1 MKLRDLIEILMAQNY
16 EGIEIY
22 DAKDVRQERGML
34 LLYARRWDDRDIQD
48 MPDALLDREV
58 GAIYGDLDYTRCF
71 DDIFDTPDAVT
82 VVELK
87 EKNDG
92 NKSV

>member
-1 MKLRDLIEILMAQNY
+1 MKLRDLIGILMTKNY

-22 DAKDVRQERGML
+22 DAENVRQERGML
-34 LLYARRWDDRDIQD
+34 LYARSWDDRDVQEL
-48 MPDALLDREV
+48 PDALLDREV
-58 GAIYGDLDYTRCF
+58 AAIYGDLDYTRCI

-82 VVELK
+82 VIELK
-87 EKNDG
+87 GEADG

>member
-1 MKLRDLIEILMAQNY
+1 MKLRDLIGILMTKNY

-22 DAKDVRQERGML
+22 DAENVRQERGM
-34 LLYARRWDDRDIQD
+34 LLYARRWDDRDVKEL
-48 MPDALLDREV
+48 PDALLDREAS
-58 GAIYGDLDYTRCF
+58 AIYGDLDYTRCI

-82 VVELK
+82 VIELK
-87 EKNDG
+87 GDADG

>member
-1 MKLRDLIEILMAQNY
+1 MKLRDLIGILMTKYY

-22 DAKDVRQERGML
+22 DAEDVRQERGR
-34 LLYARRWDDRDIQD
+34 LLYSRRWDDRDPQEL
-48 MPDALLDREV
+48 PDALLDREV
-58 GAIYGDLDYTRCF
+58 SAIYGDLDYTRCI

-82 VVELK
+82 VIELK
-87 EKNDG
+87 EENNG

>member
-1 MKLRDLIEILMAQNY
+1 MKLRDLIDVATAQNY

-22 DAKDVRQERGML
+22 DARSVRQELGML
-34 LLYARRWDDRDIQD
+34 LYSRRWDDRDVQEL
-48 MPDALLDREV
+48 PDALLDREV
-58 GAIYGDLDYTRCF
+58 AAIYGDLDYTRCI

-82 VVELK
+82 VIELK
-87 EKNDG
+87 GEANG

>member
-1 MKLRDLIEILMAQNY
+1 MKLRDLIGVATAQNY

-22 DAKDVRQERGML
+22 DAEEVGKERGML
-34 LLYARRWDDRDIQD
+34 LYSRRWDDRDIQEL
-48 MPDALLDREV
+48 PDELLDREV
-58 GAIYGDLDYTRCF
+58 AAIYGDLDYTRCI

>member
-1 MKLRDLIEILMAQNY
+1 MKLRNLIGILTTKYY

-22 DAKDVRQERGML
+22 DAEDVRQERGM

-48 MPDALLDREV
+48 LPDALLDREV
-58 GAIYGDLDYTRCF
+58 GAIYGDLDYTRCI

-87 EKNDG
+87 EKSDG

>member
-1 MKLRDLIEILMAQNY
+1 MKLRDLIGILMTKNY

-22 DAKDVRQERGML
+22 DAENVRQERGM
-34 LLYARRWDDRDIQD
+34 LLYARRWDDRDIQEL
-48 MPDALLDREV
+48 PDALLDREV
-58 GAIYGDLDYTRCF
+58 AAIYGDLDYTRCI

-82 VVELK
+82 VIESK
-87 EKNDG
+87 GEADG

>member
-1 MKLRDLIEILMAQNY
+1 MKLRDLIGVLTAQNY

-22 DAKDVRQERGML
+22 GARNVRQELGM
-34 LLYARRWDDRDIQD
+34 LLYARRWDDRDAPEL
-48 MPDALLDREV
+48 PDALLDREV
-58 GAIYGDLDYTRCF
+58 AAIYGDLDYTRCI

-82 VVELK
+82 VIELK
-87 EKNDG
+87 GEADG